1 MDEIESEKMK
11 TYIYGGM
18 FAIANRLQV
27 LGDKFDE
34 NISTKQWFLIA
45 IIESFREEK
54 PTISMTAERM
64 GTSRQ
69 NVKKMAQIL
78 ANKGFLD
85 IVKDENDARIQRL
98 ISTKYCREYFAARA
112 NREEQYIEDLFK
124 NFDVEML
131 STMCKCLSQFE
142 KNIEGMSR

>member
-1 MDEIESEKMK
+1 MDELESNKMK

-27 LGDKFDE
+27 LGDNFDE

-45 IIESFREEK
+45 IIESFKGER
-54 PTISMTAERM
+54 PTISMAAERM

-69 NVKKMAQIL
+69 NVKKMAEIL
-78 ANKGFLD
+78 KKKGFLE
-85 IVKDENDARIQRL
+85 IKKDEHDARIQRL
-98 ISTKYCREYFAARA
+98 ISTDYSREYFAS
-112 NREEQYIEDLFK
+112 REQRENEYIEYLFK
-124 NFDVEML
+124 DFDEGML
-131 STMCKCLSQFE
+131 SVMCKCLAQFE